1 LEKLKRAYDAFE
13 KAFRRFEKESLLG
26 ELIYLRNRL
35 VHVYDEMETKA
46 LRKELLKEEVYEL
59 FKEVLFKLKP

>member
-1 LEKLKRAYDAFE
+1 M
-13 KAFRRFEKESLLG
+13 LG